1 MLPKPNFIAENWT
14 AYLKKKK
21 IELTLKASAH
31 FLVFFFFLNNMC
43 FSFLSLKD

>member
-31 FLVFFFFLNNMC
+31 FLLFFFF
-43 FSFLSLKD
+43 FK